1 MITDP
6 EREAWAL
13 FRYRLI
19 SPLLDPA
26 LTLGDRHAYV
36 QFLATQPPT
45 PPTGLPYLPSPRS
58 LRRYQAAFRRGGLD
72 ALRPQRRADGGPGA
86 RFPTRCGPKRRS

>member
-1 MITDP
+1 MANA

-26 LTLGDRHAYV
+26 FTPGDRHAYP
-36 QFLATQPPT
+36 QCLATQPPT
-45 PPTGLPYLPSPRS
+45 PPTGMPYLPSTRS
-58 LRRYQAAFRRGGLD
+58 LRRYQATCRRGGLD
-72 ALRPQRRADGGPGA
+72 ALRP
-86 RFPTRCGPKRRS
+86 